1 MKKEVYDLI
10 AEAQAGNEKALE
22 CLTSQNTGLI
32 WSMVRK
38 FSGRGIENDDLF
50 QIGAI
55 GLIKAIKKFDVSFD
69 VEFSTYAVPM
79 IIGEIRRFLRDDGI
93 IKVSRSLKETAMR
106 AKQAEEKIANEK
118 GTDATVGEIAESLGC
133 DPSEIALALEATM
146 PPESI
151 YKSVCDD
158 SNTPVLLIDKLCRES
173 SGEDSIIN
181 SVSLKE
187 EIKKL
192 PVRDRQVLMLRFYKE
207 KTQSEV
213 ARILGLSQVQ
223 ISRIEKKVLTGLRE
237 KIG

>member
-1 MKKEVYDLI
+1 
-10 AEAQAGNEKALE
+10 
-22 CLTSQNTGLI
+22 
-32 WSMVRK
+32 
-38 FSGRGIENDDLF
+38 
-50 QIGAI
+50 
-55 GLIKAIKKFDVSFD
+55 KFDISFD

-93 IKVSRSLKETAMR
+93 IKVSRSLKETALR
-106 AKQAEEKIANEK
+106 AKQAGEKIAKEK
-118 GTDATVGEIAESLGC
+118 GSDATLGEIAEALGC
-133 DPSEIALALEATM
+133 EPSEIALALEATM

-151 YKSVCDD
+151 YKSVSDD

-173 SGEDSIIN
+173 SGEEKIIN

-192 PVRDRQVLMLRFYKE
+192 PVRDRQILMLRFFKE

-223 ISRIEKKVLTGLRE
+223 ISRIEKKVLSALRE

>member
-1 MKKEVYDLI
+1 MKKEVYNLI

-22 CLTSQNTGLI
+22 CLTEQNTGLI

-55 GLIKAIKKFDVSFD
+55 GLIKAIKKFDISFD

-93 IKVSRSLKETAMR
+93 IKVSRSLKETALR
-106 AKQAEEKIANEK
+106 AKQAGEKIAKEK
-118 GTDATVGEIAESLGC
+118 GSDATLGEIAEALGC
-133 DPSEIALALEATM
+133 EPSEIALALEATM

-151 YKSVCDD
+151 YKSVSDD

-173 SGEDSIIN
+173 SGEEKIIN

-192 PVRDRQVLMLRFYKE
+192 PVRDRQILMLRFFKE

-223 ISRIEKKVLTGLRE
+223 ISRIEKKVLSALRE